1 MVDVEQLNK
10 DKRRIEEKAN
20 RFAEDNYLKKRKYLE
35 TLKEEKKLS
44 LENYYQELRFLTEKH
59 EHYLQLI
66 EPTADRYARTD
77 YDIIDSVDMEIN
89 VCIENGELEKA
100 DSLLNISKKE
110 HIVGAE
116 IPKEDY
122 LKKIGTIQKMLYLAI
137 INKDDV
143 IRNKERYQQIADL
156 LEIVADENYIQGNKK
171 DAKKKILR
179 KFWKYKGFSLVR
191 MIRK

>member
-10 DKRRIEEKAN
+10 DKKRIEEKAN

-171 DAKKKILR
+171 DAKKK
-179 KFWKYKGFSLVR
+179 S
-191 MIRK
+191 